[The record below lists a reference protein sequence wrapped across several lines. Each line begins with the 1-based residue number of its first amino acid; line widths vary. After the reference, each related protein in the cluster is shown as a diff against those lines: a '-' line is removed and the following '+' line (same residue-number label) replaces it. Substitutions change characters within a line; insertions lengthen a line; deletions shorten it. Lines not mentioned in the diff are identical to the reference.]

1 MSADGSAREPL
12 FVLSSGRIDHG
23 DNPRAVYLS
32 PLTGDLTIGPRV
44 DRGQPPNPFTV
55 SPFDHWRVT
64 DASIVDDDKDGS
76 DELFLAL
83 FENIGRLL
91 VIDPSEERAVWAL
104 ESHNRN
110 FISSVDLNGD
120 GFADLLSSVGAFDIV
135 NDALIWEPQPAVA
148 NETVEDA
155 AGGDLNG
162 DGVGEIV
169 TIEGGAVVVYSRS
182 TNEEDF
188 TRSQIPHIISE
199 ATSWISDLLVSDT
212 DGDGGAEI
220 LLLDYV
226 LSNMQRFGSSL
237 ELLNSFNIPH
247 EQVHDQ
253 VDRMFTLPGGGDRAQ
268 VLVSYVRENRG
279 QASRIIA
286 FDAATGR
293 EIWESPWLFGRV
305 LPKSVHYFEHS
316 GEPRLAIGTSEAMYV
331 TQ

>member
-55 SPFDHWRVT
+55 SPSDHWRVT

-212 DGDGGAEI
+212 DGDGGAAIAHKFWSRMSEKTEAKHPG
-220 LLLDYV
+220 LLHSTPRRDVRSGNRRGCSGACYRRAFTT
-226 LSNMQRFGSSL
+226 S
-237 ELLNSFNIPH
+237 NIPAS
-247 EQVHDQ
+247 
-253 VDRMFTLPGGGDRAQ
+253 PGWRSAQ
-268 VLVSYVRENRG
+268 
-279 QASRIIA
+279 AKPC
-286 FDAATGR
+286 T
-293 EIWESPWLFGRV
+293 
-305 LPKSVHYFEHS
+305 
-316 GEPRLAIGTSEAMYV
+316 
-331 TQ
+331 